1 MKKKIFIGVIIVL
14 VVFTSIFV
22 IFTLG
27 KKDGKTIIPVSS
39 SSTSSTS
46 IETSEVITETTTLAT
61 EEVSTALTTKTLE
74 TTKKTTTKK
83 QTTTLDCKIVKEIKT
98 VEYTK
103 YGTVIKE
110 NYEVSYKVYNDGRKE
125 EKSKKKKSTNIDST
139 NYKATTDDLK
149 EEALTV
155 RSSNRGTYNEMLSYV
170 NKYRSEVN
178 VSLLSM
184 DDDLNLAATIR
195 AIEMAYSKKF
205 SHFRPDGNMC
215 YSVIGDLDI
224 SARSLGENV
233 AYGQK
238 TAAAVSEVWKNSTSG
253 HYENMVNAMF
263 TRVGFGKF
271 TLNGKTYWVQMFAG

>member
-1 MKKKIFIGVIIVL
+1 MKKKIFIGVIIIL

-46 IETSEVITETTTLAT
+46 IETSEVTTDTTAPVT
-61 EEVSTALTTKTLE
+61 EELSTALTTKTAE

-83 QTTTLDCKIVKEIKT
+83 QTTTLDYKIVKEIKT

-139 NYKATTDDLK
+139 NYKA
-149 EEALTV
+149 TV

>member
-83 QTTTLDCKIVKEIKT
+83 QTTTLDYKIVKEIKT

-155 RSSNRGTYNEMLSYV
+155 RSSNRSTYNEMLSYV

-178 VSLLSM
+178 VALLSM

-224 SARSLGENV
+224 SARSLGENI

-238 TAAAVSEVWKNSTSG
+238 TADAVSEVWKNSTSG
-253 HYENMVNAMF
+253 HYENMVNTMF

>member
-46 IETSEVITETTTLAT
+46 IEISEVTIETTPPAT

-83 QTTTLDCKIVKEIKT
+83 QTTTLDYKIVKEIKT

-110 NYEVSYKVYNDGRKE
+110 SYEVSYKVYNDGRKE

-155 RSSNRGTYNEMLSYV
+155 RSSNRSIYNEMLSYV

-215 YSVIGDLDI
+215 YSVIGDLNI
-224 SARSLGENV
+224 SARSLGENI

-238 TAAAVSEVWKNSTSG
+238 TSAAVSEVWKNSTSG

>member
-14 VVFTSIFV
+14 VVFFSIFV

-46 IETSEVITETTTLAT
+46 IETSEVTTDTTTPVT
-61 EEVSTALTTKTLE
+61 EEVSTAITTKTVE

-83 QTTTLDCKIVKEIKT
+83 QTTTLDYKIVKEIKT

-155 RSSNRGTYNEMLSYV
+155 RSSNRSTYNEMLSYV

-224 SARSLGENV
+224 SARSLGENI

-238 TAAAVSEVWKNSTSG
+238 TAAAVSEAWKNSTSG

-271 TLNGKTYWVQMFAG
+271 TLNGKTHWVQMFAG

>member
-46 IETSEVITETTTLAT
+46 IETSEVTTETTTTTT
-61 EEVSTALTTKTLE
+61 EEVTTALTTKTVE

-83 QTTTLDCKIVKEIKT
+83 QTTTLDYKIVKEIKT

-238 TAAAVSEVWKNSTSG
+238 TAAVSEVWKNSTSG

>member
-83 QTTTLDCKIVKEIKT
+83 QTTTLDYKIVKEIKT

-103 YGTVIKE
+103 YGTVIRE

-155 RSSNRGTYNEMLSYV
+155 RSSNRSTYNEMLSYV

-224 SARSLGENV
+224 SARSLGENI

-238 TAAAVSEVWKNSTSG
+238 TASAVSEVWKNSTSG